1 MFQGDRVARLREQQR
16 HEGAANSA
24 IDPLPTLSSIPTSGL
39 HDEDFLLEDDR
50 ANGELDVIAVAEALR
65 RVESDSTSPA
75 HVSEPDI
82 S

>member
-1 MFQGDRVARLREQQR
+1 MFQGDRVARLREQR
-16 HEGAANSA
+16 REGAANSA

-65 RVESDSTSPA
+65 RVKSDSTSPA

>member
-1 MFQGDRVARLREQQR
+1 MFQGDRVARLR
-16 HEGAANSA
+16 EGAANSA

-65 RVESDSTSPA
+65 RVKSDSTSPA

>member
-1 MFQGDRVARLREQQR
+1 MFQGDRVARLRE
-16 HEGAANSA
+16 GAANSA
-24 IDPLPTLSSIPTSGL
+24 IDPLPLPTLSSIPTSGL

-50 ANGELDVIAVAEALR
+50 ANGELDVVAVAEAMR
-65 RVESDSTSPA
+65 REKSDSTSPA